1 MSRCSSWCSV
11 TPLSSASSSF
21 ARRPWPVSLPD
32 QHGTARELPDLDAGW
47 ATAVVG
53 KSDEVSGEPYT
64 MPARSVRFSRT
75 GIVMEAVTILLADDE
90 ALLLMDFEV
99 ALADAGFHVTAVT
112 RGGKAIEILRAANA
126 PIDGVVTDIRFGE
139 YPDGWEV
146 ARVAREI
153 DPDIPVVYIS
163 GHGAVDW
170 ASKGVPNSIMIEK
183 PFTSSQLLTAV
194 SQLLN
199 ARPPRA
205 SQHDAGDT
213 G

>member
-1 MSRCSSWCSV
+1 
-11 TPLSSASSSF
+11 
-21 ARRPWPVSLPD
+21 
-32 QHGTARELPDLDAGW
+32 
-47 ATAVVG
+47 
-53 KSDEVSGEPYT
+53 
-64 MPARSVRFSRT
+64 
-75 GIVMEAVTILLADDE
+75 MEAVTILLADDE

-99 ALADAGFHVTAVT
+99 ALAHAGFHVTAVT
-112 RGGKAIEILRAANA
+112 RGGKAIEILRVANA

-183 PFTSSQLLTAV
+183 PFTSSQLLTGLSGILCGGPV
-194 SQLLN
+194 SSVEEPLAKDDGELCLCLDPFPRRPFPLLGRVVKN
-199 ARPPRA
+199 EI
-205 SQHDAGDT
+205 
-213 G
+213 

>member
-1 MSRCSSWCSV
+1 M
-11 TPLSSASSSF
+11 
-21 ARRPWPVSLPD
+21 
-32 QHGTARELPDLDAGW
+32 DAGW

-75 GIVMEAVTILLADDE
+75 GIVMEAVTIFDE